1 MYIAKLYLIHA
12 THPSLGRACICNL
25 LVCLLGSE
33 SQLKAD
39 PPSLAVKFMATI
51 KSITVDM
58 GYFRDSAAKISVI
71 LECSEE

>member
-39 PPSLAVKFMATI
+39 PPSLAVKCMATI
-51 KSITVDM
+51 KSITEDM
-58 GYFRDSAAKISVI
+58 GYFHDSIAKFSVI
-71 LECSEE
+71 LEWLKE